1 MKLISLL
8 LFLQFS
14 LFAQDYWIPP
24 KITVTADG
32 RLSQNLVLPNFQQ
45 EGPSPTQDFEGGF
58 YPLLNTKFVSFK
70 RVFAIDSDTQNLAPS
85 EKGVLVS
92 AQSKNGYRV
101 IEQSDLGISVPI
113 PIMQSEGLPVTFSIG
128 VTPSI
133 GKGWTS
139 SRFVQTFEETKKVK
153 ALKLPID
160 DITMNEWRP
169 KDEFYYHRNKG
180 ISVNASVG
188 AKGFS
193 VGAAVFIDS
202 VWNVNIDRIDQ
213 NKFSISYMNALDKG
227 VKVYGSA
234 TIAGFSIDK
243 LWGES
248 KSFFYSFDL
257 SSKRIEKNLK
267 IETNYEGKK
276 EEIII
281 KEASVRKAFLNAMKG
296 DLVLADMLSKE
307 KGFGVEKISETDTRS
322 KTLKRSAYFSIP
334 VLLSITSQKGKSNIV
349 NNSKLIQ
356 EDILAEQLIGVY
368 AKEFQTSGMLSK
380 NAQENLLF
388 TGNFQQI
395 TPLAKPEGKV
405 LRRYSANFKYLYMR
419 NKVDADK
426 LQLELKRLRFL
437 IGQMKELKDLKVPE
451 KEIGSLKIE
460 VDLLLS
466 DMATDELMNM
476 AQKTSEQDFSK
487 EAINYLEGFFKN
499 VGDAAEET
507 CKDMGLE
514 YKISCQPLLRKQT
527 NDGMKEAYRALRVM
541 HAEKENQ
548 NYDNFVKAFADF
560 GQAMSTNRFSLK
572 TILRMVKFEKVEQT
586 EGEFVRPPDKVRK
599 AKSGRII
606 KIPFEIHFSMEGTN
620 LAPYKRILYKAP

>member
-1 MKLISLL
+1 MKKIF
-8 LFLQFS
+8 LFLILNFS
-14 LFAQDYWIPP
+14 LWAQDYWIPP

-45 EGPSPTQDFEGGF
+45 EGPDPTQDFEGGF

-70 RVFAIDSDTQNLAPS
+70 RIFAVEPASENLVES

-101 IEQSDLGISVPI
+101 IEQSELGIAVPI

-160 DITMNEWRP
+160 DLTISEWRP
-169 KDEFYYHRNKG
+169 RDEFYYNRTKG

-188 AKGFS
+188 TKGIS
-193 VGAAVFIDS
+193 IGAAVFIDS
-202 VWNVNIDRIDQ
+202 IWNVNIDRLDQ
-213 NKFSISYMNALDKG
+213 NKFTISYMNALDKG

-234 TIAGFSIDK
+234 TIAGFSLDK
-243 LWGES
+243 VWGES

-257 SSKRIEKNLK
+257 SNTRIEKDLK
-267 IETNYEGKK
+267 IETFYEGKK
-276 EEIII
+276 EDKII
-281 KEASVRKAFLNAMKG
+281 KEASVKKAFLNAIKG

-322 KTLKRSAYFSIP
+322 KVLKKSAYFSIP
-334 VLLSITSQKGKSNIV
+334 VLLSVNFQKGKANLV

-368 AKEFQTSGMLSK
+368 TKEFQTSGMLSK
-380 NAQENLLF
+380 NAQENLVF
-388 TGNFQQI
+388 TGNFQQV
-395 TPLAKPEGKV
+395 TPLAKPEGKI

-419 NKVDADK
+419 NKVDANK

-437 IGQMKELKDLKVPE
+437 IGQMKELKDLQVPE

-460 VDLLLS
+460 LDLLLS
-466 DMATDELMNM
+466 DMATDELMDF
-476 AQKTSEQDFSK
+476 AQKTTEPDFSK

-499 VGDAAEET
+499 VADAAEET

-514 YKISCQPLLRKQT
+514 YKIRCLPTLKNET
-527 NDGMKEAYRALRVM
+527 NAGMKEAYKALRQM
-541 HAEKENQ
+541 SLEKGNQ
-548 NYDNFVKAFADF
+548 NYDKFTRAFADF
-560 GQAMSTNRFSLK
+560 GKAMSTNRFTLK
-572 TILRMVKFEKVEQT
+572 TILRMIKFEKAEQT
-586 EGEFVRPPDKVRK
+586 DGEFVRPPDKLRK
-599 AKSGRII
+599 TKSGRII
-606 KIPFEIHFSMEGTN
+606 KIPFEMHFSMEGTN